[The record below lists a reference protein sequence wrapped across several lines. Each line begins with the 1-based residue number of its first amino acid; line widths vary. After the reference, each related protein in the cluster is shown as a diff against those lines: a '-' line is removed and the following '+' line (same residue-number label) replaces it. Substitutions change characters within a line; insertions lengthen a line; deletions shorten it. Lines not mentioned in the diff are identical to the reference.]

1 MALSDLGCLRIRL
14 LVIRHSLFLCWGGGG
29 GGGGEGGGGG
39 GGGGEKGAKGKKKVF
54 SLLSLKEKG
63 DKDCLIAGYCQ
74 RHFVDF
80 YHYISN
86 ITCLQNKLSIFK

>member
-14 LVIRHSLFLCWGGGG
+14 LVIRHSLFLCWGG
-29 GGGGEGGGGG
+29 EQW
-39 GGGGEKGAKGKKKVF
+39 AKGKKKVF